1 MSQKKIPCDKKGRP
15 ITPTDVCWQDALKRA
30 LLFLA
35 LGVVLLP
42 IGLLLYN
49 LVPLP
54 DKDGALTFLFAILI
68 FFGAIFLLY
77 GIMITVLALLQRRK
91 TLPYD
96 EIKRIALA
104 EGEVCA
110 AAITE
115 IKTKKRRTA
124 NGEVTL
130 YRYTLEYFDKPY
142 NYKRRFYTDY
152 ITREAQTGDIFTV
165 HYFADS
171 TLNYYID
178 ID

>member
-15 ITPTDVCWQDALKRA
+15 VTPTDVSWQDALKKA

-35 LGVVLLP
+35 GGVVLLP
-42 IGLLLYN
+42 TGLLLYN

-54 DKDGALTFLFAILI
+54 NEEGALTFLFAILI

-77 GIMITVLALLQRRK
+77 GAMITVLALVQRRK
-91 TLPYD
+91 ALPYD
-96 EIKRIALA
+96 DIKRIALA

-110 AAITE
+110 AEITE
-115 IKTKKRRTA
+115 IKTKKRRTEK
-124 NGEVTL
+124 GDETL

-142 NYKRRFYTDY
+142 NYKRRFFTDY

-171 TLNYYID
+171 NLNYYIE